1 MVFDLD
7 PSGDNFEKVKAAA
20 LPLKKLLDQLEL
32 PAYLKTTQSGGLP
45 SVTLITLRSLL
56 WHTD

>member
-7 PSGDNFEKVKAAA
+7 PSGDNFEQVKAAA

-32 PAYLKTTQSGGLP
+32 PAYMKTTGSGGLP
-45 SVTLITLRSLL
+45 SRHLITLRSVL